1 MTQIEELQGALEELV
16 NLLFAD
22 FVRSKK
28 SVKVEVGE
36 SAIRNPRW
44 EKLAQAAG
52 LDGTELANL
61 LEDDS
66 PQGILEDV
74 WVEQAADFV
83 ASATFD

>member
-1 MTQIEELQGALEELV
+1 M
-16 NLLFAD
+16 
-22 FVRSKK
+22 
-28 SVKVEVGE
+28 KVEVGE